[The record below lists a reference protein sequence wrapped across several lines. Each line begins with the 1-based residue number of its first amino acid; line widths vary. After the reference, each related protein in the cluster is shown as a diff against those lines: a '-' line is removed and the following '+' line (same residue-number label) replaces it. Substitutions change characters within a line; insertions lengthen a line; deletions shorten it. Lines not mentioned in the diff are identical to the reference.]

1 MIIMIMIV
9 IMMMMMMMITLFTED
24 MTKLTLSSL
33 VSFNYKKYFIRGII

>member
-9 IMMMMMMMITLFTED
+9 IMMMMMITLFTED

-33 VSFNYKKYFIRGII
+33 VSFSYKKYFIRGII

>member
-9 IMMMMMMMITLFTED
+9 IMMMMITLFTED

-33 VSFNYKKYFIRGII
+33 ASFNYKKYFIRGII

>member
-9 IMMMMMMMITLFTED
+9 IMMMMMMITLFTED

-33 VSFNYKKYFIRGII
+33 VSFSYKKYFIRGII

>member
-9 IMMMMMMMITLFTED
+9 IMMMMMITLFTED